1 MKILSHLH
9 RILKQDRS
17 ILFGIIGMLPFL
29 FLLFLILLVLL
40 APGNWNEMVIVPSQ
54 IPL

>member
-1 MKILSHLH
+1 MKSFSHLH
-9 RILKQDRS
+9 RFLKQNWS

-40 APGNWNEMVIVPSQ
+40 TPGDWNEMGIALSQ